1 MQNFFSY
8 RLQVDRLPQ
17 QEQHYRLRADKED
30 CVKIREILKVPAV
43 KSFSSDINLKFNQKE
58 HRIRLWGRVE
68 AELELESVISLEL
81 FDKKYETDFELEY
94 DTEATLKSQRQEEEE
109 LSIEDNI
116 PDVVINGT
124 IDLADISIE
133 QIALIMEDYPRK
145 EGERFEFRS
154 EFKEEENRK
163 NPFEVL
169 KKLK

>member
-30 CVKIREILKVPAV
+30 CAKIREILKVPAV

-116 PDVVINGT
+116 PVSSPGCIVLLKTESWSKCGCGGSVSVV
-124 IDLADISIE
+124 S
-133 QIALIMEDYPRK
+133 
-145 EGERFEFRS
+145 FFRTAIPLVPPIY
-154 EFKEEENRK
+154 K
-163 NPFEVL
+163 
-169 KKLK
+169 